1 MPMLSFLLACTIL
14 WAQVYTTSNCQAI
27 MNIHLI
33 VKNRCI
39 GGYSAIINLNHKFI
53 ITFRTD
59 VDFNINILKT
69 KFPNSFG
76 FQYFCKTT
84 SYRTRGKYQSLNPT
98 SLWVFTFQSS
108 ARYRST
114 LELLL
119 FFFFKTILIDSIVVT
134 FALEAHGP
142 HHSPELRTVPSISF
156 IKLFQEIT
164 DIYSTPLYQA
174 LVQ

>member
-1 MPMLSFLLACTIL
+1 MLHKYFGTHYRQSERYSDIRKGFTLLNSFYSSRFCHVLPRVSGSKNYHNQIWYQLILVIYYASLLTYANAFVLASLYNFMSPII
-14 WAQVYTTSNCQAI
+14 YTTSNCQAI

-98 SLWVFTFQSS
+98 SL
-108 ARYRST
+108 
-114 LELLL
+114 
-119 FFFFKTILIDSIVVT
+119 
-134 FALEAHGP
+134 
-142 HHSPELRTVPSISF
+142 
-156 IKLFQEIT
+156 
-164 DIYSTPLYQA
+164 
-174 LVQ
+174 

>member
-27 MNIHLI
+27 MNINLI

-98 SLWVFTFQSS
+98 SLWVFTFQTDQLWNWW
-108 ARYRST
+108 YGICVII
-114 LELLL
+114 
-119 FFFFKTILIDSIVVT
+119 FFFQNNFNRQHCCYICIRGPRATSFTWVMYSSLNLIL
-134 FALEAHGP
+134 
-142 HHSPELRTVPSISF
+142 
-156 IKLFQEIT
+156 
-164 DIYSTPLYQA
+164 
-174 LVQ
+174 

>member
-98 SLWVFTFQSS
+98 SLWVFTFQTDQLWNWW
-108 ARYRST
+108 YGICVII
-114 LELLL
+114 
-119 FFFFKTILIDSIVVT
+119 FFFKTILIDSIVVT

-142 HHSPELRTVPSISF
+142 HHSPE
-156 IKLFQEIT
+156 
-164 DIYSTPLYQA
+164 
-174 LVQ
+174 

>member
-69 KFPNSFG
+69 KFPNSFWISI
-76 FQYFCKTT
+76 FLQNNFIP
-84 SYRTRGKYQSLNPT
+84 NPRQI
-98 SLWVFTFQSS
+98 SKFEPDVFMSVHFSKLSQVQINFGTDDMAFV
-108 ARYRST
+108 
-114 LELLL
+114 LL
-119 FFFFKTILIDSIVVT
+119 FFFSKQI
-134 FALEAHGP
+134 
-142 HHSPELRTVPSISF
+142 
-156 IKLFQEIT
+156 
-164 DIYSTPLYQA
+164 
-174 LVQ
+174 

>member
-27 MNIHLI
+27 MNTHLI

-114 LELLL
+114 LELMIWHLCYY
-119 FFFFKTILIDSIVVT
+119 FFFFQNNFNRQHCCYICIRGPRATSFTWVMYSSLNLIL
-134 FALEAHGP
+134 
-142 HHSPELRTVPSISF
+142 
-156 IKLFQEIT
+156 
-164 DIYSTPLYQA
+164 
-174 LVQ
+174 